1 MKQRKAVLALTCV
14 VASLLGSA
22 TQAQGQGRGRVDFGQ
37 REYVSSCASCHGES
51 GRGDGVL
58 KLYLVKAPSD
68 LTTLSKRNGG
78 VFPSQRVWDTIDGRT
93 STDIGPHGAREMPVW
108 GDIYRSEDTHP
119 RDLHARIRISSLL
132 DYLARLQEK

>member
-1 MKQRKAVLALTCV
+1 MKQSKAVLALTCV
-14 VASLLGSA
+14 LASLLGSA
-22 TQAQGQGRGRVDFGQ
+22 TQAQGQGRVDFGQ
-37 REYVSSCASCHGES
+37 REYVSSCANCHGES

-93 STDIGPHGAREMPVW
+93 SADIGPHGSREMPIW

-132 DYLARLQEK
+132 DYLVRIQEK